1 MIKWAASQYLY
12 LLLAIPLAIAGI
24 FISYALKK
32 KAFKSL
38 ADQHLISRLADSLNP
53 KLWWLK
59 SILLILGLFFLILG
73 LSRPKWGEKLQI
85 YKGRGIDIVFCID
98 ASKSMNSQDIKPS
111 RLDWAKLQA
120 SSLLDNLSTNQ
131 VAITAFAGDCYV
143 MCPMTSDVEA
153 AKLFLDIIEPGN
165 IPKPGTN
172 IQRAVEASGALF
184 NPKQG
189 TSKALI
195 LVTDGDNLEGDPMAA
210 VKQAAEIGIRL
221 YIIGIGTLQGSTIP
235 ETDSRGNLISY
246 KKDSEDKVV
255 VSRLA
260 ERLLLVM
267 AKATDGRYYRAEG
280 FHVNNL
286 VSELEGMEK
295 KELDG
300 GEYVD
305 YVERYQYFLVISYIL
320 IFLGLFLSDR
330 RGKWFPTLGIS
341 RTKLFILI
349 FIIYILHSSS
359 AYAGV
364 GSAMRT
370 GNKALNKGNIDQAL
384 EKYQEALVREPDNE
398 KIHYNI
404 GRALYKLQKYPE
416 AISEFQ
422 LGLLT
427 KDKSFQ
433 AKALY
438 NIGNCQF
445 KQGKLDE
452 AINSYVSSLLL
463 NPNDIRAKQ
472 NLEFCLKQKEQQPSQ
487 NDSTKQDQ
495 NQQKQDQQLKQQQ
508 QQNQDQQK
516 QQGQQPKPQPQKGQM
531 NKDEADRIL
540 QALQNKEKENMKKQ
554 KEQPAKPE
562 KVDKDW

>member
-12 LLLAIPLAIAGI
+12 LL
-24 FISYALKK
+24 F
-32 KAFKSL
+32 SL
-38 ADQHLISRLADSLNP
+38 P
-53 KLWWLK
+53 
-59 SILLILGLFFLILG
+59 LLILGIFVAYAMKKRSFRALADAHLVPQLADTLNAKLWWIKSALLTMGLMFLILG
-73 LSRPKWGEKLQI
+73 LARPKWGEKLQI
-85 YKGRGIDIVFCID
+85 YKGRGIDIVLCLD

-111 RLDWAKLQA
+111 RLGWAKMQA

-143 MCPMTSDVEA
+143 MCPLTSDVEA
-153 AKLFLDIIEPGN
+153 AKLFLDIIEPNN

-172 IQRAVEASGALF
+172 IQRAVEVSGALF

-210 VKQAAEIGIRL
+210 VKQAAELGIRL

-235 ETDSRGNLISY
+235 ETDSRGNLVSY
-246 KKDSEDKVV
+246 KKDSEDKIV

-280 FHVNNL
+280 FNVNNL
-286 VSELEGMEK
+286 VFELEGLK
-295 KELDG
+295 KRELDG

-305 YVERYQYFLVISYIL
+305 YVERYQYFLVISFIF
-320 IFLGLFLSDR
+320 IFLGLFISDR
-330 RGKWFPTLGIS
+330 RGEWFPTVGMS
-341 RTKLFILI
+341 RFKLFLI
-349 FIIYILHSSS
+349 FFTFCILHSSS
-359 AYAGV
+359 ANAEV
-364 GSAMRT
+364 GSNMRA

-427 KDKSFQ
+427 KDKIFQ
-433 AKALY
+433 AKSFY

-445 KQGKLDE
+445 KENKLDE

-463 NPNDIRAKQ
+463 NPNDIKAKQ
-472 NLEFCLKQKEQQPSQ
+472 NLEFCLKQKEQQQSQ
-487 NDSTKQDQ
+487 SDSTKQDQ
-495 NQQKQDQQLKQQQ
+495 NHPKQDQQQKQ
-508 QQNQDQQK
+508 QQNQDQK
-516 QQGQQPKPQPQKGQM
+516 QQQAQQPKPQPQKGQM
-531 NKDEADRIL
+531 NKDEADRIM

-554 KEQPAKPE
+554 KEQPAQPE

>member
-1 MIKWAASQYLY
+1 
-12 LLLAIPLAIAGI
+12 
-24 FISYALKK
+24 
-32 KAFKSL
+32 
-38 ADQHLISRLADSLNP
+38 
-53 KLWWLK
+53 
-59 SILLILGLFFLILG
+59 
-73 LSRPKWGEKLQI
+73 
-85 YKGRGIDIVFCID
+85 
-98 ASKSMNSQDIKPS
+98 
-111 RLDWAKLQA
+111 
-120 SSLLDNLSTNQ
+120 
-131 VAITAFAGDCYV
+131 

-153 AKLFLDIIEPGN
+153 AKLFLDIIEPNN

-172 IQRAVEASGALF
+172 IQRAVEVSGALF

-195 LVTDGDNLEGDPMAA
+195 LVTDGDNLEGDPMTA
-210 VKQAAEIGIRL
+210 VKQATELGIRL

-235 ETDSRGNLISY
+235 ETDSRGNLVSY
-246 KKDSEDKVV
+246 KKDNEDKIV

-280 FHVNNL
+280 FSANNL
-286 VSELEGMEK
+286 VSELESMKK
-295 KELDG
+295 KELEG

-305 YVERYQYFLVISYIL
+305 YVERYQYFLMISFMF
-320 IFLGLFLSDR
+320 IFLGLFISDR
-330 RGKWFPTLGIS
+330 RGKWFPNLGMP
-341 RTKLFILI
+341 RFKLFILI
-349 FIIYILHSSS
+349 FILCVLHSS
-359 AYAGV
+359 ANAEV
-364 GSAMRT
+364 GSSMRA
-370 GNKALNKGNIDQAL
+370 GNKALNKGNIEQAL
-384 EKYQEALVREPDNE
+384 EKYQEALIHEPDNE

-433 AKALY
+433 AKTFY
-438 NIGNCQF
+438 NIGNCHF
-445 KQGKLDE
+445 KQGKLDD
-452 AINSYVSSLLL
+452 AINSYISSLLL
-463 NPNDIRAKQ
+463 NPNDIKAKQ
-472 NLEFCLKQKEQQPSQ
+472 NLEFCLKQKEDQQSQ

-495 NQQKQDQQLKQQQ
+495 QQKPQQQDQNKQP
-508 QQNQDQQK
+508 
-516 QQGQQPKPQPQKGQM
+516 GQQPKPQPQKGQM

-554 KEQPAKPE
+554 QKQPAKTE

>member
-12 LLLAIPLAIAGI
+12 LLFSIPLVILGI
-24 FISYALKK
+24 IVAYAMKK
-32 KAFKSL
+32 RSFKAL
-38 ADQHLISRLADSLNP
+38 ADAHLLPQLADTFNA

-59 SILLILGLFFLILG
+59 SALLVLGLLFLILG
-73 LSRPKWGEKLQI
+73 LARPKWGEKLQI
-85 YKGRGIDIVFCID
+85 YKGRGIDIVLCLD

-111 RLDWAKLQA
+111 RLGWAKMQA
-120 SSLLDNLSTNQ
+120 SSLLGNLSTNQ

-153 AKLFLDIIEPGN
+153 AKLFLDIIEPNN

-172 IQRAVEASGALF
+172 IQRAVEVSGALF

-195 LVTDGDNLEGDPMAA
+195 LVTDGDNLEGDPMTA
-210 VKQAAEIGIRL
+210 VKQATELGIRL

-235 ETDSRGNLISY
+235 ETDSRGNLVSY
-246 KKDSEDKVV
+246 KKDNEDKIV

-280 FHVNNL
+280 FSANNL
-286 VSELEGMEK
+286 VSELESMKK
-295 KELDG
+295 KELEG

-305 YVERYQYFLVISYIL
+305 YVERYQYFLMISFMF
-320 IFLGLFLSDR
+320 IFLGLFISDR
-330 RGKWFPTLGIS
+330 RGKWFPNLGMP
-341 RTKLFILI
+341 RFKLFILI
-349 FIIYILHSSS
+349 FILCVLHSS
-359 AYAGV
+359 ANAEV
-364 GSAMRT
+364 GSSMRA
-370 GNKALNKGNIDQAL
+370 GNKALNKGNIEQAL
-384 EKYQEALVREPDNE
+384 EKYQEALIHEPDNE

-433 AKALY
+433 AKTFY
-438 NIGNCQF
+438 NIGNCHF
-445 KQGKLDE
+445 KQGKLDD
-452 AINSYVSSLLL
+452 AINSYISSLLL
-463 NPNDIRAKQ
+463 NPNDIKAKQ
-472 NLEFCLKQKEQQPSQ
+472 NLEFCLKQKEDQQSQ

-495 NQQKQDQQLKQQQ
+495 QQKPQQQDQNKQP
-508 QQNQDQQK
+508 
-516 QQGQQPKPQPQKGQM
+516 GQQPKPQPQKGQM

-554 KEQPAKPE
+554 QKQPAKTE

>member
-1 MIKWAASQYLY
+1 MIKWAAAQYLY
-12 LLLAIPLAIAGI
+12 LLFAIPLVILGIIAA
-24 FISYALKK
+24 YALKK
-32 KAFKSL
+32 RSFRAL
-38 ADQHLISRLADSLNP
+38 ADAHLVPQLADTFNA
-53 KLWWLK
+53 KLWWFK
-59 SILLILGLFFLILG
+59 SVLLVLGMLFLILG
-73 LSRPKWGEKLQI
+73 LARPKWGEKLQI
-85 YKGRGIDIVFCID
+85 YKGRGIDIVLCLD

-111 RLDWAKLQA
+111 RLGWAKMQV

-131 VAITAFAGDCYV
+131 VAITAFAGECYV

-153 AKLFLDIIEPGN
+153 AKLFMDIIEPNN

-172 IQRAVEASGALF
+172 IQRAVEVSGALF
-184 NPKQG
+184 NPKEG

-210 VKQAAEIGIRL
+210 VKQAAELGIRL

-235 ETDSRGNLISY
+235 ETDSRGNLVAY
-246 KKDSEDKVV
+246 KKDIEDKIV

-280 FHVNNL
+280 FSANNL
-286 VSELEGMEK
+286 VSELQSMKK
-295 KELDG
+295 KELEG

-305 YVERYQYFLVISYIL
+305 YVERYQYFLVISL
-320 IFLGLFLSDR
+320 IFIFFSLFISDR
-330 RGKWFPTLGIS
+330 RGKWFPTMVMS
-341 RTKLFILI
+341 RFKLFILI
-349 FIIYILHSSS
+349 FIFCILHSSD
-359 AYAGV
+359 ANAGI
-364 GSAMRT
+364 GSSMRA
-370 GNKALNKGNIDQAL
+370 GNKALNKGNIEQAL
-384 EKYQEALVREPDNE
+384 EKYQEALIHEPDNE

-433 AKALY
+433 AKTFY
-438 NIGNCQF
+438 NIGNCHF
-445 KQGKLDE
+445 KQNKLDD
-452 AINSYVSSLLL
+452 AINSYISSLLL
-463 NPNDIRAKQ
+463 NPNDIKTKQ
-472 NLEFCLKQKEQQPSQ
+472 NLEFCLKQKEDQPSQ
-487 NDSTKQDQ
+487 SDSTKQDQ
-495 NQQKQDQQLKQQQ
+495 NQQKQDQQ
-508 QQNQDQQK
+508 QDEKK
-516 QQGQQPKPQPQKGQM
+516 QQGQQPKPQPQQGQM

-554 KEQPAKPE
+554 KEQPARKE

>member
-12 LLLAIPLAIAGI
+12 LLLALPLVIAGI
-24 FISYALKK
+24 FVSYALKK
-32 KAFKSL
+32 RAFKSL
-38 ADQHLISRLADSLNP
+38 ADQHLIPRLSDSLNP

-111 RLDWAKLQA
+111 RLGWAKMQA

-153 AKLFLDIIEPGN
+153 AKLFLDIIEPNN

-172 IQRAVEASGALF
+172 IQRAVEVSGSLF

-210 VKQAAEIGIRL
+210 VKQAAELGIRL

-235 ETDSRGNLISY
+235 ETDSRGNLVSY
-246 KKDSEDKVV
+246 KKDNEDKIV

-280 FHVNNL
+280 FSANNL
-286 VSELEGMEK
+286 VSELESMKK
-295 KELDG
+295 KELEG

-305 YVERYQYFLVISYIL
+305 YVERYQYFLVISFIL
-320 IFLGLFLSDR
+320 IFLGLFISDR
-330 RGKWFPTLGIS
+330 RGKWFPNMGIP
-341 RTKLFILI
+341 RFKLFILI
-349 FIIYILHSSS
+349 PIFCIFYSSS
-359 AYAGV
+359 ANAGV
-364 GSAMRT
+364 GSNMRA
-370 GNKALNKGNIDQAL
+370 GNKALNKGNIEQAL
-384 EKYQEALVREPDNE
+384 EKYQEALIYEPDNE
-398 KIHYNI
+398 KIHYNV

-433 AKALY
+433 AKTLY
-438 NIGNCQF
+438 NIGNCHF
-445 KQGKLDE
+445 KQGKLDD
-452 AINSYVSSLLL
+452 AINGYVSSLLL
-463 NPNDIRAKQ
+463 NPNDMKTKQ
-472 NLEFCLKQKEQQPSQ
+472 NLEFCLKQKEQQQSQ
-487 NDSTKQDQ
+487 SDSTKQDQ
-495 NQQKQDQQLKQQQ
+495 KQDQQQKQK
-508 QQNQDQQK
+508 NQDQ
-516 QQGQQPKPQPQKGQM
+516 PEQKGQM

-540 QALQNKEKENMKKQ
+540 QALQNKEKDNMKKQ
-554 KEQPAKPE
+554 KEQPAKTG
-562 KVDKDW
+562 KADKDW

>member
-12 LLLAIPLAIAGI
+12 FLLAIPLVIAAM
-24 FISYALKK
+24 FISYAFKK
-32 KAFKSL
+32 RSFKAL
-38 ADQHLISRLADSLNP
+38 ADQHLIPRLSDSLNP
-53 KLWWLK
+53 KLWWFK
-59 SILLILGLFFLILG
+59 SILLILGLLFLVLG

-120 SSLLDNLSTNQ
+120 SSLFDNLSTNQ

-153 AKLFLDIIEPGN
+153 AKLFMDIIEPNN

-172 IQRAVEASGALF
+172 IQRAIEVSAGLF
-184 NPKQG
+184 NPKEE

-210 VKQAAEIGIRL
+210 VKQAAELGIRL

-235 ETDSRGNLISY
+235 ETDSRGNLVSY
-246 KKDSEDKVV
+246 KKDSEDKIV

-280 FHVNNL
+280 FNVKNL
-286 VSELEGMEK
+286 VSELDNMKK
-295 KELDG
+295 KELEG

-305 YVERYQYFLVISYIL
+305 YVERYQYFIAIAFIF

-330 RGKWFPTLGIS
+330 KGRWFSKMSIVRFKFFIL
-341 RTKLFILI
+341 LFSILI
-349 FIIYILHSSS
+349 FHSS
-359 AYAGV
+359 AEAGV
-364 GSAMRT
+364 GSSMRS
-370 GNKALNKGNIDQAL
+370 GNKALNKGNIEQAL
-384 EKYQEALVREPDNE
+384 EKYQEALVQEPDNE

-433 AKALY
+433 AKTLY
-438 NIGNCQF
+438 NIGNCHF

-452 AINSYVSSLLL
+452 AISSYVSSLLL
-463 NPNDIRAKQ
+463 NPNDLKAKQ
-472 NLEFCLKQKEQQPSQ
+472 NLEFCLKQKDEQEHRQSQ
-487 NDSTKQDQ
+487 NDTPTPEPSDYAK
-495 NQQKQDQQLKQQQ
+495 KIKQQADELVAKRQ
-508 QQNQDQQK
+508 YKKALILMNDLLRADQTATVYQDYTK
-516 QQGQQPKPQPQKGQM
+516 RLSDVAEIYPY
-531 NKDEADRIL
+531 
-540 QALQNKEKENMKKQ
+540 
-554 KEQPAKPE
+554 
-562 KVDKDW
+562 